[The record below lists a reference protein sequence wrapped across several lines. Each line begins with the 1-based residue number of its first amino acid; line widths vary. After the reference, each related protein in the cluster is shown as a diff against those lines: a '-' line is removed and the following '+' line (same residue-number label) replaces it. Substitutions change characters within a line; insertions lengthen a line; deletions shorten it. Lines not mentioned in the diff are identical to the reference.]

1 MATPKRNGA
10 NRAESQVRE
19 PCRLKYSTILGQW
32 RMDFPPDSV
41 GFPSLSTATVEP
53 RDPPHYDTLLG
64 TLARYKSAYLNYA
77 AVVSHILTR
86 RFPFK
91 ARLRNGDEVEL
102 SDHAQAYNCS
112 VYTLL
117 GWSVDPQSDTVV
129 IPAHSGRPP
138 LVFLGAFHDGAL
150 KEVYVEEEYTFLD
163 VHDRTVIDIGASIGD
178 SAIYFALRGAR
189 EVIGLEPFPKT
200 YSYAVENVKR
210 NSLSSRVKILR
221 AACQTSDGHIQLN
234 EHLMGTGGLSA
245 TENPGGHFTEALSL
259 QSIVNRFNVHSGVL
273 KVDCEGDEYAI
284 FDSVDNETLRA
295 FDQIMIEYH
304 FGLKQLV
311 DRLLSAG
318 FLVRYTKPR
327 RTRDHNNGKILHQG
341 LIRATAS
348 RGSSEP
354 TSTQR

>member
-1 MATPKRNGA
+1 MP
-10 NRAESQVRE
+10 
-19 PCRLKYSTILGQW
+19 
-32 RMDFPPDSV
+32 
-41 GFPSLSTATVEP
+41 TAIVEP

-64 TLARYKSAYLNYA
+64 TLARYKRAYLNYP
-77 AVVSHILTR
+77 AVVFHILTR
-86 RFPFK
+86 RFPIK

-102 SDHAQAYNCS
+102 SDHTQAYNSS
-112 VYTLL
+112 VYILQ
-117 GWSVDPQSDTVV
+117 GWSVNPQSDAVV

-138 LVFLGAFHDGAL
+138 LVFLGAFHDGDL
-150 KEVYVEEEYTFLD
+150 KEVFVEEEYSFLD

-221 AACQTSDGHIQLN
+221 AACQASDGHIQLN